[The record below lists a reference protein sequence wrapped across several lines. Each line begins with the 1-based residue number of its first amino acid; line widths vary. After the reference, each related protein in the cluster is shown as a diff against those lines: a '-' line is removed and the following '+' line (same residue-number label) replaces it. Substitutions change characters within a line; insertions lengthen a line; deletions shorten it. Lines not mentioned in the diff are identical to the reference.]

1 MKNHRHHYYR
11 EQLFFL
17 SLVLSLFFFVGC
29 NKTEEAKTTE
39 SAVNDKVATE
49 IDTSD
54 WQTYRNEEY
63 GFEFKYPKEW
73 EVNNSSSKNSII
85 ISIDKFDDMPIVSNN
100 VPKYLVSPI
109 LKEENLEEKSNYI
122 AKKEL
127 KYDGEIEN
135 FGDNYFI
142 RYVGFVENGTLQV
155 EYVIYLE
162 KAKIAFIFDEGD
174 NADYV
179 KALDDFSRQELLEQ
193 YKQKKIKSLPLS
205 ERYKIFEKIIQNF
218 QLK

>member
-73 EVNNSSSKNSII
+73 EVTVNDADTVLIRYRESGLHGKIVFRENVVTENMTTEEAL
-85 ISIDKFDDMPIVSNN
+85 KFEDGRSALS
-100 VPKYLVSPI
+100 LVSDKI
-109 LKEENLEEKSNYI
+109 IEINGLTAYRALRHEEKGSLMYPNS
-122 AKKEL
+122 
-127 KYDGEIEN
+127 
-135 FGDNYFI
+135 
-142 RYVGFVENGTLQV
+142 
-155 EYVIYLE
+155 
-162 KAKIAFIFDEGD
+162 D
-174 NADYV
+174 NADV
-179 KALDDFSRQELLEQ
+179 LDITLTAVEYTYLNSNDLIRFWIQIDGDDYEQSIKIVDAVANTFSQ
-193 YKQKKIKSLPLS
+193 
-205 ERYKIFEKIIQNF
+205 
-218 QLK
+218 